1 MFFSSTKIFE
11 IVLLSSNLNAEPH
24 YIIAVTILRFEHKQ
38 HNHLAMWIVQAALS
52 QHLGLL

>member
-38 HNHLAMWIVQAALS
+38 HNHLAMWIVQAPLS